1 MWWSL
6 WIMSIS
12 DFSSLLGI
20 VSPLLLS
27 YLIIYVTGIPLLEAS
42 LAKRP

>member
-6 WIMSIS
+6 WIMSVH
-12 DFSSLLGI
+12 SLVSLVGI

-27 YLIIYVTGIPLLEAS
+27 YIIIFVTGIPMLESA
-42 LAKRP
+42 LAKRE